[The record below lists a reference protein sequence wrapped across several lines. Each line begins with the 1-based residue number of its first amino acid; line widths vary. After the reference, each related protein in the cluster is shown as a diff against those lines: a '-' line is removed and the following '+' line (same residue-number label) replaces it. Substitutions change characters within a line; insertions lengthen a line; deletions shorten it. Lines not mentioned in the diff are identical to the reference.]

1 MISTNT
7 PQKLIRA
14 AMMNARLLQEGDDPT
29 GEDYANYLVRLND
42 LVALW
47 QTLGLKL
54 WTISV
59 QTVPLSAGVNSYVVG
74 PGGVVN
80 ITKPLLIT
88 EAFYQDPGSNT
99 PRPLIRLAWTDFYA
113 LDQTTQGSINS
124 FFVDQQSSQFV
135 LWVWQTPT
143 ASQVTGTLKILVRT
157 AISQWQSLDDTF
169 TFPPEWSLA
178 LQWALAEEICTGQ
191 PLPVQQRCQLKAEI
205 YRSELEAWD
214 REWAPISFTFGSNA
228 QQWRWP

>member
-1 MISTNT
+1 MISSNT
-7 PQKLIRA
+7 PQKLIRS
-14 AMMNARLLQEGDDPT
+14 AMLNARLLQEGDDPT

-47 QTLGLKL
+47 QTLGIKL
-54 WTISV
+54 WTTSV
-59 QTVPLSAGVNSYVVG
+59 QTVPLVAGTNSYVVG
-74 PGGVVN
+74 PGGAVN

-99 PRPLIRLAWTDFYA
+99 PRSLIRIAWSDFYA

-124 FFVDQQSSQFV
+124 FFVDQQQGQFV

-143 ASQVTGTLKILVRT
+143 ANQVTGTLKILVRT
-157 AISQWQSLDDTF
+157 AISQWQSMDDSF

-205 YRSELEAWD
+205 YRNELESWD
-214 REWAPISFTFGSNA
+214 REWTPISFSMGGANVT
-228 QQWRWP
+228 RWP